1 MHRDL
6 KPSNL
11 LIDENEIN
19 VKIADFGLARSFGLP
34 LKSYTHE
41 VVTLWYRA
49 PEVLLGSK
57 IYSTGV
63 DIWSIG
69 CILYELAHRKPLF
82 YGESEIGQIFK
93 IFKCLGTPSE
103 DIWQGCTDLP
113 EMKLTFPK
121 WKVIGNEN
129 LMNLCTNFK
138 DCPEAIDLLTQMMQL
153 EPSKR
158 ISVKSALAHPFFK
171 EYNFQS
177 YQYL

>member
-1 MHRDL
+1 
-6 KPSNL
+6 
-11 LIDENEIN
+11 
-19 VKIADFGLARSFGLP
+19 
-34 LKSYTHE
+34 
-41 VVTLWYRA
+41 
-49 PEVLLGSK
+49 
-57 IYSTGV
+57 
-63 DIWSIG
+63 
-69 CILYELAHRKPLF
+69 
-82 YGESEIGQIFK
+82 
-93 IFKCLGTPSE
+93 
-103 DIWQGCTDLP
+103 
-113 EMKLTFPK
+113 MKLTFPK